1 MAATRNG
8 DDPQLRRKAVGALY
22 ARCRL
27 CTVILSVTDDPSRG
41 LCVDCKKRPEAKPA
55 IAKRVTERPP
65 PAVLVAK
72 PATVVAATP
81 PPPKTLERPRE
92 IKPPARILRPAP
104 WWLAKI
110 PPTSGNVAEL
120 YAAEAAADRHELI
133 AKLHR
138 VRSHGMLRVMLSLVD
153 SHLNWVER

>member
-8 DDPQLRRKAVGALY
+8 DDPQLRRKAAVGALY

-27 CTVILSVTDDPSRG
+27 CTVILTVTDDPSRG
-41 LCVDCKKRPEAKPA
+41 LCADCKKRPEASPI

-72 PATVVAATP
+72 PSTVIAATP
-81 PPPKTLERPRE
+81 QPPKTLERRNE
-92 IKPPARILRPAP
+92 IKPTARILHPIPWPA
-104 WWLAKI
+104 KM
-110 PPTSGNVAEL
+110 PPLVTAEQRF
-120 YAAEAAADRHELI
+120 AADVAADRRELI

-138 VRSHGMLRVMLSLVD
+138 VRCHGMLRVMLSLVD
-153 SHLNWVER
+153 RHLEFVDQ